1 MLCGVWV
8 GGWLGENGKELKFN
22 GSELCCGGKYGGAAP
37 VFAVKNAPKQSLTD
51 RPTYLGTESLC
62 TSAFKSM
69 SYQSQLTFFY

>member
-37 VFAVKNAPKQSLTD
+37 VFCSQKCPETVIDGQ
-51 RPTYLGTESLC
+51 TYIPG
-62 TSAFKSM
+62 
-69 SYQSQLTFFY
+69 Y